1 MIAAA
6 RERDCMI
13 ESNSVRSCAVCA
25 VRPVRCCDR
34 LAREVHYN
42 PDYVSKV
49 ENRQEVGRRASPT
62 ERHKDR

>member
-1 MIAAA
+1 
-6 RERDCMI
+6 MI